1 MSTVDAAIINH
12 ITNGGSSGGG
22 GSGVSYTAG
31 DAISLANNQI
41 SVQYDSN
48 TMELINGKLSA
59 KSGSSGGGG
68 SSGNVPT
75 EDVFERGSAYQS
87 GNFISDSILKLNI
100 GADNKR
106 AQNGNQIRLKNRS
119 GQIKTFMFMIT
130 DKILYTDDHPT
141 TFTNSNATIY
151 DENGIDYNA
160 YIYRNGQDYF
170 VLISCESGSFEEY
183 GENDTDV
190 GMFIITQMSY
200 STLVKLINNMFT
212 HIN

>member
-41 SVQYDSN
+41 SVQYDTN

-75 EDVFERGSAYQS
+75 EDVYTKVCDFELGGSSTYLYIYNNVS
-87 GNFISDSILKLNI
+87 
-100 GADNKR
+100 
-106 AQNGNQIRLKNRS
+106 
-119 GQIKTFMFMIT
+119 IKTGDIV
-130 DKILYTDDHPT
+130 KIRMKDNDLINEYIIIR
-141 TFTNSNATIY
+141 NS
-151 DENGIDYNA
+151 EEELYNA
-160 YIYRNGQDYF
+160 AMGGDQSNIILLNRKNDDIVRGLYNKPDG
-170 VLISCESGSFEEY
+170 ISYKTISIPCEVGSVHEDQT
-183 GENDTDV
+183 GDDV
-190 GMFIITQMSY
+190 GLFSTSQLSY
-200 STLVKLINNMFT
+200 NTLVRIMQNYYRTQK
-212 HIN
+212 